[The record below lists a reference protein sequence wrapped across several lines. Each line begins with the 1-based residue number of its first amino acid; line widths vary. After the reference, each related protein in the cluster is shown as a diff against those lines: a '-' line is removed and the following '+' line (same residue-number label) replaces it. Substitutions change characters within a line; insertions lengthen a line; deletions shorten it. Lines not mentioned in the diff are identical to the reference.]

1 MLEKLTKREK
11 VLIYIMI
18 CVLILALGVFFVIK
32 PAVSW
37 KSSVDSKYEKTKL
50 QKMEME
56 TTISQKQ
63 TAKSEI
69 KEYEKKIKKMQSK
82 FLEPMTNDEIDIK
95 ITGLIEKSGMT
106 PQSLQIGASDSGVG
120 AFGETDET
128 VGTDGTEQ
136 QGSETVDGSGTDMEQ
151 SPENNQEISQEPEN
165 VPETGGNVTVNS
177 VTVSAGG
184 GLVSFIKLLALVQE
198 EPGIRV
204 SSFSIQMGGVSEDV
218 IGATSSGTFTAQ
230 IVFELYH
237 TADL

>member
-32 PAVSW
+32 PAASW
-37 KSSVDSKYEKTKL
+37 NSSVNSKYEKIKL

-63 TAKSEI
+63 TAKGEI
-69 KEYEKKIKKMQSK
+69 KEYEKKIKNMKSK
-82 FLEPMTNDEIDIK
+82 FLEPMTNDEIDVK
-95 ITGLIEKSGMT
+95 ITGLIEQSGMT
-106 PQSLQIGASDSGVG
+106 PQSLQIGASDSGIG
-120 AFGETDET
+120 SFGETDEI
-128 VGTDGTEQ
+128 VGYEGTEE
-136 QGSETVDGSGTDMEQ
+136 QGSETVGGSDTDMEQ
-151 SPENNQEISQEPEN
+151 SVENNEGVSEEPGS
-165 VPETGGNVTVNS
+165 VTQTDGNITVNS

-184 GLVSFIKLLALVQE
+184 GLISFIKLLALVQE

-204 SSFSIQMGGVSEDV
+204 SSFSIQMGGVSEEV
-218 IGATSSGTFTAQ
+218 IGVTASGTFAAQ

-237 TADL
+237 AADL

>member
-165 VPETGGNVTVNS
+165 VPETGGK
-177 VTVSAGG
+177 VSAGG